1 MLWPSE
7 FRSRSSISN
16 LLQSCNRLSLSLLA
30 VIQGGDEAPGKLTK
44 DYDRILPT
52 KRFWDSRARTFVVLF
67 VKTSR
72 D

>member
-1 MLWPSE
+1 M
-7 FRSRSSISN
+7 
-16 LLQSCNRLSLSLLA
+16 A